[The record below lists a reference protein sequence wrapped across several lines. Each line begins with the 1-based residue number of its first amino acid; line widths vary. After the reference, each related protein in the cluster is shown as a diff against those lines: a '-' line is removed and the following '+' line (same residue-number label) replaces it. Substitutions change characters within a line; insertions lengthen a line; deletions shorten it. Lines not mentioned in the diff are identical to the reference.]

1 MKRALKFLLLGTLV
15 PCASE
20 AQTQAF
26 GAEEATM
33 RRPARTPA
41 ALQGTVT
48 YYRSKI
54 DGQERPYTMCA
65 TDSSSTPKP
74 LIICVSPSGDRLE
87 DAIYRTG
94 LVASIIK
101 ENGQAGVVLRPT
113 GRGPGTLYMNY
124 GEVDLF
130 EALEDVL
137 SKHAIDRDRISIYGH
152 SMGGAATWYLA
163 SHYPDI
169 FAAAAPMSGYSD
181 YRLWRKP
188 GGYTFHLQEW
198 DEPSWI
204 ARSAVFLVEN
214 LVHTPVWI
222 LHGEWDRGT
231 GSGVSVEH
239 ARQMKRLMTNHGFAP
254 KYLEVAGK
262 AHHFTRDTEP
272 LFEEMILWLLAQRKV
287 RLPEHVSLVTYDLR
301 HNRSY
306 WVTIDQ
312 LQVYGAARAQIDAR
326 KAGGRMVVTTDHV
339 RMFSLGPVAEFG
351 QTGISID
358 GQELGQWD
366 LGTAVQFRKDEAGR
380 WRSGEFKLENEKRR
394 GSAGGVG
401 DLFFENVILV
411 PGTVGTDEETHF
423 AATAT
428 SDVWNNYRK
437 RNGGVHRG
445 GIMGEN
451 AVDLTRVP
459 DHALTDE
466 QLQQSN
472 LILFGTYKTNA
483 VLARLR
489 DSVPLAFERDGIRVY
504 DRHFMGEKAAVF
516 AVFPHPLNPA
526 RYIAVHGGLTPDAT
540 CWGSHLDVGL
550 LPDFLAYS
558 EHNVLG
564 WGFQG
569 NDWKSQR

>member
-1 MKRALKFLLLGTLV
+1 MF
-15 PCASE
+15 E
-20 AQTQAF
+20 
-26 GAEEATM
+26 
-33 RRPARTPA
+33 
-41 ALQGTVT
+41 GTVAH
-48 YYRSKI
+48 YRSKI
-54 DGQERPYTMCA
+54 DGQERPYVVCA
-65 TDSSSTPKP
+65 TDSSSVPKP
-74 LIICVSPSGDRLE
+74 LIICVSPSGDNLE
-87 DAIYRTG
+87 AAAYRTG

-101 ENGQAGVVLRPT
+101 ESGQAAVVLRPT

-137 SKHAIDRDRISIYGH
+137 QKHAIDRDRISVYGH

-169 FAAAAPMSGYSD
+169 FAAAAPMSGYCD

-188 GGYTFHLQEW
+188 GGYTFHMQDWE
-198 DEPSWI
+198 EPSWI

-214 LVHTPVWI
+214 LGHTPVWI
-222 LHGEWDRGT
+222 LHGAWDRGT

-239 ARQMKRLMTNHGFAP
+239 ARQMKRLMTDHGFAP
-254 KYLEVAGK
+254 KYLEVPGK

-272 LFEEMILWLLAQRKV
+272 LFKEMILWLLAQRKV
-287 RLPEHVSLVTYDLR
+287 RLPQHVNLATYDLR
-301 HNRSY
+301 HNSSY

-312 LQVYGAARAQIDAR
+312 LQIYGAARAQVDAR
-326 KAGGRMVVTTDHV
+326 LEGDNMVVTTDHV
-339 RMFSLGPVAEFG
+339 KMFSLGPVAEFK
-351 QTGISID
+351 QADISID
-358 GQELGQWD
+358 GQELGSRD

-380 WRSGEFKLENEKRR
+380 WQSGEFKLKNEKRR
-394 GSAGGVG
+394 GSAGGIG

-411 PGTVGTDEETHF
+411 PGTIGTHEETHF
-423 AATAT
+423 TATAA

-451 AVDLTRVP
+451 AVDLARVP

-466 QLQQSN
+466 QLRQNN
-472 LILFGTYKTNA
+472 LILFGTYETNA

-489 DSVPLAFERDGIRVY
+489 GSLPLAFEPAGIRVY
-504 DRHFMGEKAAVF
+504 DRHFIGGKAAVF
-516 AVFPHPLNPA
+516 AVFPHPLNPD

-550 LPDFLAYS
+550 LPDFVAYS
-558 EHNVLG
+558 GSDVLG

-569 NDWKSQR
+569 NDWKTPR